1 VRAPCDNAARGH
13 RAVSICC
20 AHHNGLAMKSVV
32 SPAVSVIICCHSTER
47 WPDLVRSIA
56 SVQRQRRPAN
66 ELILVVDHNEPLL
79 NRARSTFDGV
89 DVIPNAEDVGLSGAR
104 NTGVRRSNGQVLV
117 FLDDDAE
124 AEPDWLEVMLKAFD
138 EPLVIGAGGF
148 ARARWRDGAPAW
160 LPDEFLWVVGASY
173 RGLPRER
180 AAIRNPIGVSMA
192 FRRQA
197 FEIAGG
203 FAHGIGRLGAIP
215 LGCEETEFAIRV
227 RQAAPESLIVYVPE
241 ARVDHHVASHRATW
255 RYFFARCWA
264 EGISKAIVAA
274 NVGRT
279 DGLASE
285 RLYVTRTLPRG
296 VLAGLR
302 STAHGDPSGLA
313 RSLAIVAGLAV
324 TTAGYVRGRMG
335 AEPNRRRNADN
346 PLHARRADRR

>member
-1 VRAPCDNAARGH
+1 
-13 RAVSICC
+13 
-20 AHHNGLAMKSVV
+20 MKSVA

-56 SVQRQRRPAN
+56 SVQRQRRTAD
-66 ELILVVDHNEPLL
+66 EVILVVDHNEPLL
-79 NRARSTFDGV
+79 TRARSTFVGV
-89 DVIPNAEDVGLSGAR
+89 DVIPNEEAVGLSGAR
-104 NTGVRRSNGQVLV
+104 NTGVRRSKGEILV

-124 AEPDWLEVMLKAFD
+124 AERDWLAVMLKAFD

-148 ARARWRDGAPAW
+148 AQARWQDGAPAW

-173 RGLPRER
+173 RGLPQER

-192 FRRQA
+192 FRRHA

-227 RQAAPESLIVYVPE
+227 RQAAPDSVILYIPE
-241 ARVDHHVASHRATW
+241 ARVDHHVASHRAKW
-255 RYFFARCWA
+255 RYFLARCWA
-264 EGISKAIVAA
+264 EGRSKAIVAA

-285 RLYVTRTLPRG
+285 RRYVTRTLPRG

-302 STAHGDPSGLA
+302 SAARGDPSGLA
-313 RSLAIVAGLAV
+313 RSLAIIFGLAV
-324 TTAGYVRGRMG
+324 TTAGYVRGRIG
-335 AEPNRRRNADN
+335 SEPNERRNADHRV
-346 PLHARRADRR
+346 HARTADRDDRRAERQIRRS